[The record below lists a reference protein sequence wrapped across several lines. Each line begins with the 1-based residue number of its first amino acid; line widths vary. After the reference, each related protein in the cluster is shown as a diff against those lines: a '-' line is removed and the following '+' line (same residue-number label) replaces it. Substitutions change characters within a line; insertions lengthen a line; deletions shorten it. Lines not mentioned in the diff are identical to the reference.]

1 MEKNSQFNIAV
12 IGLGYVGLPLAIEF
26 SKKYKVVGFDISE
39 KRINDLNNFID
50 RTDEVSQNALSES
63 ISSGN
68 IKFTAGVDSIK
79 ESNFYIVTV
88 PTPIDTYKVPDLKP
102 VKKASALVGQFL
114 KKNDIVVF
122 ESTVFPGVTEEIC
135 APILEKE
142 SGLNFNKDFFCGYS
156 PERINP
162 GDKEH
167 TLTSIVKITSGS
179 TSEAA
184 KRIDGLYKTII
195 DAGTFLVQS
204 IKIAESAK
212 VIENIQR
219 DVNIALINEL
229 STIFKTMNIP
239 TSEVLKAS
247 STKWNFLNFHPGL
260 VGGHCIG
267 VDPYY
272 LTYKANSLGLNP
284 ELILA
289 SRRINDGMPHFVA
302 SSVIKL
308 MIRNGVSVKNAK
320 ILIYGITFKAN
331 CPDTRNTKVVDLIN
345 ELSSFGCDIDVID
358 PCADH
363 EVVLNECNIRIHDQ
377 ETINSKEYDCL
388 IYAVNHKEFK
398 DISFNYEKE
407 LVFDITSTLLDCP
420 NSM

>member
-26 SKKYKVVGFDISE
+26 SKKYKVVGYDISE

-167 TLTSIVKITSGS
+167 TLTSIVKITSD
-179 TSEAA
+179 
-184 KRIDGLYKTII
+184 I
-195 DAGTFLVQS
+195 
-204 IKIAESAK
+204 
-212 VIENIQR
+212 
-219 DVNIALINEL
+219 
-229 STIFKTMNIP
+229 
-239 TSEVLKAS
+239 
-247 STKWNFLNFHPGL
+247 HP
-260 VGGHCIG
+260 
-267 VDPYY
+267 
-272 LTYKANSLGLNP
+272 K
-284 ELILA
+284 
-289 SRRINDGMPHFVA
+289 
-302 SSVIKL
+302 
-308 MIRNGVSVKNAK
+308 
-320 ILIYGITFKAN
+320 
-331 CPDTRNTKVVDLIN
+331 
-345 ELSSFGCDIDVID
+345 
-358 PCADH
+358 
-363 EVVLNECNIRIHDQ
+363 
-377 ETINSKEYDCL
+377 
-388 IYAVNHKEFK
+388 
-398 DISFNYEKE
+398 
-407 LVFDITSTLLDCP
+407 
-420 NSM
+420 

>member
-26 SKKYKVVGFDISE
+26 SKKYKVIGYDISE
-39 KRINDLNNFID
+39 KRINDLNHFID
-50 RTDEVSQNALSES
+50 RTDEVSKNALSES

-68 IKFTAGVDSIK
+68 IKFTSGVDSIK

-88 PTPIDTYKVPDLKP
+88 PTPIDSYKVPDLNP
-102 VKKASALVGQFL
+102 VKQASALVGQCL

-184 KRIDGLYKTII
+184 KIIDDLYKTII
-195 DAGTFLVQS
+195 DAGTFLVKS

-239 TSEVLKAS
+239 TSEVLRAS
-247 STKWNFLNFHPGL
+247 STKWNFLSFHPGL

-345 ELSSFGCDIDVID
+345 ELSSFGCEIDVID
-358 PCADH
+358 PCADD
-363 EVVLNECNIRIHDQ
+363 EVVMNEYNIRIHDQ
-377 ETINSKEYDCL
+377 ETINFKEYDCL
-388 IYAVNHKEFK
+388 VYAVNHKEFK